1 MKKLSLSF
9 VLGALLLVLIAC
21 LWLQAQPAGGNFQ
34 VEVVAENLEVPWA
47 LAFAPDGRLFI
58 TERRGRVRVV
68 QDGRLLAEPWATLEV
83 AAVSEAGLMGIAIDP
98 NFAQNGFVY
107 LCYTYRAQGRLQNR
121 VARLKEENKLGS
133 QLTVLL
139 DNIPGANIHD
149 GCRLKFGPDG
159 KLYITMGDAAIPD
172 LAQDLTSLAGKI
184 LRINA
189 DGSIPAENPFKNSPV
204 WSYGHRNPQ
213 GIAWHPVTQKL
224 FSTEH
229 GPSGLPP
236 NCCHDELNLIEPGK
250 NYGWPEV
257 FGSARRGSYVDPI
270 LESGLETWAPAGM
283 VVYSSDRLPF
293 KHNILFTALRGQHL
307 HRVVLKAPDFV
318 SVESHEKL
326 FAGTYGRLRDVIEGP
341 DGYLYIA
348 TSNRDGRGTPAR
360 NDDRILRLVPR

>member
-1 MKKLSLSF
+1 MRKLSLWLL
-9 VLGALLLVLIAC
+9 LGVALLWAPAC
-21 LWLQAQPAGGNFQ
+21 LQAQQAGADLR

-68 QDGRLLAEPWATLEV
+68 QNEKLLAEPWVTLEV
-83 AAVSEAGLMGIAIDP
+83 AAVSEAGLMGLAIDP
-98 NFAQNGFVY
+98 GFAQNNFVY
-107 LCYTYRAQGRLQNR
+107 VCYTYRAQGQLLNR
-121 VARLKEENKLGS
+121 VARLQEENGRGVA
-133 QLTVLL
+133 LTVLL
-139 DNIPGANIHD
+139 DNIPGASVHN

-159 KLYITMGDAAIPD
+159 KLYITMGDAAAPQ

-189 DGSIPAENPFKNSPV
+189 DGSLPTDNPFPNSPV

-213 GIAWHPVTQKL
+213 GIAWHPVTRKL

-236 NCCHDELNLIEPGK
+236 NCCHDELNLIEPGQ

-257 FGSARRGSYVDPI
+257 FGVARRAPYVDPI

-283 VVYSSDRLPF
+283 TFYSAAKLPF
-293 KHNILFTALRGQHL
+293 KNELFFAALRGQHL
-307 HRVVLKAPDFV
+307 RRVVLPAPDFAK
-318 SVESHEKL
+318 VEAHAKL
-326 FAGTYGRLRDVIEGP
+326 FEGTFGRLREVIEGP

-360 NDDRILRLVPR
+360 NDDRILRLLPR